1 VNRSSRLTV
10 GLLLL
15 AAACTDTTESPME
28 AAAGLAD
35 AAGRARVTSSA
46 DAGPG
51 SFRQAVLDANADPA
65 IGVIRF
71 EGGLDPIEL
80 ETPVTYS
87 GSQALVIRAAGTRL
101 EGSRLGAG
109 ESALVADG
117 GGNLTIVG
125 LTVLRTPGNGIT
137 IKVPD
142 AATGTFTVRLD
153 GVVIRENGLHGI
165 LVNDQA
171 EYFTDPL
178 STSEEGSNAGLLVEV
193 VDSRFEKNGFALI
206 DSDGL
211 RINEGGAG
219 TLEARV
225 RNTRFANNGADGL
238 ELDERGA
245 GNAEFTVVGS
255 TLLGNGS
262 FSSEDFDDGMDVDEA
277 GEGDLIGRLEGVVAS
292 RNFEQGLDLNEN
304 GAGDLRARLV
314 DVQAITNAEEGIE
327 LEEDDDVAGGGRIE
341 AEMVRVTAN
350 RNGANGG
357 DAGLKL
363 REKGEGDLTARLV
376 EALAVANLMT
386 SGEDAIDGILLQED
400 EAGSLSADLLR
411 ATARGNSGDGIQ
423 LEENEAGD
431 LEGRIRRSTASG
443 NGGSGADLAQ
453 VAPGS
458 GTVTLTDFTAPGN
471 AEGAVAA
478 EGVTVGEAP

>member
-1 VNRSSRLTV
+1 MNRSSRFAV

-15 AAACTDTTESPME
+15 AAACTHTPESPLE
-28 AAAGLAD
+28 AGAGRAAAAGRP
-35 AAGRARVTSSA
+35 RAPPPA
-46 DAGPG
+46 HAGPG
-51 SFRQAVLDANADPA
+51 SFRQAILDANADPS

-71 EGGLDPIEL
+71 EGGLDPIRL

-87 GSQALVIRAAGTRL
+87 GSQALAIRASGTRL
-101 EGSRLGAG
+101 DGSRLGTG
-109 ESALVADG
+109 ESVLVADG
-117 GGNLTIVG
+117 GANLTIVG
-125 LTVLRTPGNGIT
+125 LTVLRAPGNGIT

-142 AATGTFTVRLD
+142 AATGTFTLRLH
-153 GVVIRENGLHGI
+153 GVVIRENGLHGV

-219 TLEARV
+219 TLEAWV
-225 RNTRFANNGADGL
+225 RNTRFADNGADGL
-238 ELDERGA
+238 ELDERGD
-245 GNAEFTVVGS
+245 GNAEFTVVSS

-262 FSSEDFDDGMDVDEA
+262 FSSEDLDDGMDVDEG
-277 GEGDLIGRLEGVVAS
+277 GEGDLIGRFEGVVAS

-304 GAGDLRARLV
+304 GRGDLRARLV
-314 DVQAITNAEEGIE
+314 DVQAIANAEEGIE
-327 LEEDDDVAGGGRIE
+327 LEEDDDVAGGGGIE

-363 REKGEGDLTARLV
+363 REKGEGDLVARLV
-376 EALAVANLMT
+376 ETLAAGNLMP
-386 SGEDAIDGILLQED
+386 SGEDAIDGILLRED
-400 EAGSLSADLLR
+400 EAGSLSADLVR
-411 ATARGNSGDGIQ
+411 ATARRNSGDGIQ
-423 LEENEAGD
+423 LEENEDGD

-478 EGVTVGEAP
+478 EGLTVLEAP